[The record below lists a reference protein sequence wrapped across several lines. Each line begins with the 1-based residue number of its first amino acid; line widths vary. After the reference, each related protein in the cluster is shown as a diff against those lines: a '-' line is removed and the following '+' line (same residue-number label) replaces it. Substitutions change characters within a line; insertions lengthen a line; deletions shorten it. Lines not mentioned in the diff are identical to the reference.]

1 MSVRYLAA
9 AFRALS
15 PAAALALTLATVV
28 GATGIANGAI
38 SSGVFVLGQANA
50 ESHPA
55 SLSDS
60 KGIPLSLSAP
70 KNTAPLAVDRSKMV
84 KNLNAS
90 FVGGLSSAG
99 LKLSGGEG
107 FLPVETNEM
116 ITGDVFTKVAGTPKL
131 AAGTYYVI
139 ATALINV
146 TIGDT
151 GANCV
156 IEKDNN
162 GITMLAEGGA
172 DHDHFVQASEAVAVS
187 LPKGGSV
194 QELCKI
200 KGTTAGSVVDD
211 AGLTAIRI
219 AASSGKKSASR

>member
-1 MSVRYLAA
+1 MSARYLAA
-9 AFRALS
+9 AVRALS
-15 PAAALALTLATVV
+15 PAAAFALTVAAIFGL
-28 GATGIANGAI
+28 TGIADAAV
-38 SSGVFVLGQANA
+38 SSGAFILGRANT
-50 ESHPA
+50 ESNPA
-55 SLSDS
+55 SLSSS

-70 KNTAPLAVDRSKMV
+70 KNTAPLVVSRNALV

-90 FVGGLSSAG
+90 MVGGLATAG

-116 ITGDVFTKVAGTPKL
+116 ITHDVFTKVAGTPKL

-146 TIGDT
+146 TTGDT
-151 GANCV
+151 GAKCV

-162 GITMLAEGGA
+162 GITMLAQGGA
-172 DHDHFVQASEAVAVS
+172 NGAHFIQASESVAVS
-187 LPKGGSV
+187 LPKGGTV

-200 KGTTAGSVVDD
+200 KGANAGSVVDD
-211 AGLTAIRI
+211 AGLIAIRI
-219 AASSGKKSASR
+219 LASSGKE